1 MELMMVE
8 LRYNSTPYEE
18 LKTATKRTLLEDVRT
33 QFQLKFLPFTASI
46 NACGG
51 IGINI
56 KDDEGVRF
64 KIHIDWKDTPVELKT
79 KMERVMQA
87 TPPLGYKPLQ

>member
-1 MELMMVE
+1 MELILVE
-8 LRYNSTPYEE
+8 LRYNSTPYNE
-18 LKTATKRTLLEDVRT
+18 LKTATKRTLLDDVCT
-33 QFQLKFLPFTASI
+33 QFQLKFLPFTSAM

-56 KDDEGVRF
+56 IEDEGVRF
-64 KIHIDWKDTPVELKT
+64 KIHIDWKDTPIELKT
-79 KMERVMQA
+79 RMERIMLA